1 MKKCNLRMI
10 SPQTMKKKLAYLLA
24 ICLVCMIPVRALAQ
38 VVKVSMTK
46 TNVSMQAVLQ
56 ELEQKSG
63 YTLFY
68 NDNQVKLN
76 KKISVN
82 VKDAPIDE
90 VLNQVFKNSGY
101 AYRLVDN
108 QIVVSIATVT
118 KAQNTAISQQKQQR
132 KVSGV
137 VKDGFGE
144 PIIGA
149 SVIEKGTASNGTITN
164 LDGEFTLNV
173 SGDELQITYIGFT
186 PQTIS
191 LKSGMTTYNVTLK
204 EDTKTLDEVVV
215 VGYSTQRK
223 ESLTGSMQS
232 LKSDKLKDI
241 TTPSV
246 ENMLNGKA
254 PGVYVSPGNGQ
265 PGEAGTIIIRGK
277 STVNGS
283 TDPLWVVDGVIVG
296 ATPGAVNPADIESM
310 TILKD
315 AASTAIYGSQG
326 ANGVIVVTTRNAKAE
341 KMTVNVSAKV
351 GITNL
356 VKGNLEV
363 MNGAELYDYY
373 KSFNNPEKVK
383 FPRWNEDLRNSNYSW
398 WDLASK
404 TGFAQDYNVSV
415 SGGNEKLKSIF
426 SVGYYDEDG
435 AVRGYKYQ
443 RYNFR
448 YKTDY
453 KMADWL
459 TIKPSMSGSRQD
471 VDDRQYSVSAMYSNL
486 PWDSPYDEEGNIVGH
501 YSDSWVNSN
510 STNYIYD
517 LQWDHNNMTEYEF
530 MGSLDFDVKLTS
542 WLTFS
547 STNNYKWTGRSKSE
561 YTDPRSSGGEGTN
574 GRLYEY
580 QNNLV
585 RRYTNQMLRFNKMWG
600 KHSVNALAAYE
611 FNDYW
616 GKAIASRGTGFVPGF
631 EVLDV
636 VSIPESV
643 GGSINEWAVQSLL
656 FNANYAYDNKY
667 LAQVSFRRDG
677 ASNFGDNAKYGNFF
691 SISGGWNINKEA
703 FCDFDWLNVLKLRAS
718 YGSVGNRPTELYPQ
732 YNLYG
737 IASGNGYNGVPG
749 ALISR
754 IGNNDLTWEKT
765 FTTGLGLD
773 VTVLDRYRMTFD
785 FYDKNTSNL
794 LYNVPVSGI
803 TGVTGLWQNVG
814 KVNNRG
820 IELTLGADI
829 IKTRDWFWSIDANLG
844 VNRNEVKEL
853 YGEKQ
858 QMIVGDGTGIAGSA
872 SKLLK
877 PGLDSDTWYIREW
890 AGVNPEN
897 GAPMWY
903 KTVKNID
910 GTTSRETTSK
920 YAEADEVTC
929 GAYSPDFYGGF
940 STNLTWKKLSLDA
953 VFGYSVGGKIY
964 NYSRLEYDSDGAY
977 TDRNQM
983 KLIDGWSRWEKPGDI
998 ATHPV
1003 ASYNNSSNSNKSSS
1017 RFLEDGS
1024 YLKLRSVTLS
1034 YNWSLPKYFIQNL
1047 RVFATGENL
1056 FCLTGYSG
1064 VDPEIASY
1072 VDTSGT
1078 KSVTADNS
1086 GVRKMTGV
1094 ATAVYPSTRKFMLG
1108 LNVTF

>member
-1 MKKCNLRMI
+1 MKKCNLRVF
-10 SPQTMKKKLAYLLA
+10 SLQTMKKRLAYLLA
-24 ICLVCMIPVRALAQ
+24 ISLVCMIPVRALAQ
-38 VVKVSMTK
+38 VVKVSMNK
-46 TNVSMQAVLQ
+46 TNVSMQVVLQ
-56 ELEQKSG
+56 ELEKKSG

-76 KKISVN
+76 KKVSVN
-82 VKDAPIDE
+82 AKDASMEE
-90 VLNQVFKNSGY
+90 VLNQIFKNSGY
-101 AYRLVDN
+101 AYKLVDN
-108 QIVVSIATVT
+108 QIVVSVAAANTQSTSVT
-118 KAQNTAISQQKQQR
+118 QQKQQQR
-132 KVSGV
+132 KITGV
-137 VKDGFGE
+137 VKDNFGE
-144 PIIGA
+144 PVIGA

-164 LDGEFTLNV
+164 LDGEYTLTV
-173 SGDELQITYIGFT
+173 SGTELQISYIGFS
-186 PQTIS
+186 PQTIT
-191 LKSGMTTYNVTLK
+191 LKPGVATYNVTLK
-204 EDTKTLDEVVV
+204 EDTKALDEVVV

-223 ESLTGSMQS
+223 ESLTGSMQN
-232 LKSDKLKDI
+232 LKADKLKDI

-265 PGEAGTIIIRGK
+265 PGEVGTIIIRGK

-283 TDPLWVVDGVIVG
+283 TDPLWVIDGVIVG
-296 ATPGAVNPADIESM
+296 SNPGSLNPADVDNM

-326 ANGVIVVTTRNAKAE
+326 ANGVIVVTTKSAKAD
-341 KMTVNVSAKV
+341 KMTISASVKL

-356 VKGNLEV
+356 AKGNFEV
-363 MNGAELYDYY
+363 MDGAELYDYY
-373 KSFNNPEKVK
+373 KTFNNQEKIK
-383 FPRWNEDLRNSNYSW
+383 FSRWNEDLRNSNFSW
-398 WDLASK
+398 WDLATQ
-404 TGFAQDYNVSV
+404 TGFAQDYNVSIN
-415 SGGNEKLKSIF
+415 GGNEKLKSF
-426 SVGYYDEDG
+426 LSLGYYNEEG
-435 AVRGYKYQ
+435 SVRGYDYE

-459 TIKPSMSGSRQD
+459 TIKPSMSGSLKNIED
-471 VDDRQYSVSAMYSNL
+471 KQYSVSAMYSNM
-486 PWDSPYDEEGNIVGH
+486 PWDSPFDEDGAIIQKYKPG
-501 YSDSWVNSN
+501 SWVTPNRG
-510 STNYIYD
+510 NYLYD
-517 LQWDHNNMTEYEF
+517 LQWNHSGSKSYEF
-530 MGSLDFDVKLTS
+530 MGNFDFDVKFTD

-547 STNNYKWTGRSKSE
+547 SVNSYRWMGKMENS
-561 YTDPRSSGGEGTN
+561 YTDPRSSSGEGTN

-580 QNNLV
+580 QSNIV
-585 RRYTNQMLRFNKMWG
+585 YRYTNQMLRFNKMFG

-616 GKAIASRGTGFVPGF
+616 GKAIKSYGTGFVPGF
-631 EVLDV
+631 EVMDV

-643 GGSINEWAVQSLL
+643 GGSLNEWAVQSFL
-656 FNANYAYDNKY
+656 FNGNYAYDNKY

-691 SISGGWNINKEA
+691 SVSAGWNINRESWFNA
-703 FCDFDWLNVLKLRAS
+703 DWVNVLKLRAS
-718 YGSVGNRPTELYPQ
+718 YGSVGNRPTSLYPQ
-732 YNLYG
+732 YNMYG
-737 IASGNGYNGVPG
+737 ISVANGYDGVPG
-749 ALISR
+749 ALLYQK
-754 IGNNDLTWEKT
+754 GNQDLTWEKT
-765 FTTGLGLD
+765 FTTGVGID
-773 VTVLDRYRMTFD
+773 VTIFDRYRMTFD
-785 FYDKNTSNL
+785 YYDKNTSNL
-794 LYNVPVSGI
+794 LYAVPISGLTGI
-803 TGVTGLWQNVG
+803 TSIWRNVG
-814 KVNNRG
+814 KVKNQG
-820 IELTLGADI
+820 FELTLGADI
-829 IKTRDWFWSIDANLG
+829 IKTRDWFWSLDANLG
-844 VNRNEVKEL
+844 LNRNEVKEL

-872 SKLLK
+872 NKLLK

-903 KTVKNID
+903 KTVTNAD

-929 GAYSPDFYGGF
+929 GAYSPKFYGGF
-940 STNLTWKKLSLDA
+940 STNLSWKKLSLDA

-983 KLIDGWSRWEKPGDI
+983 KLKDGWSRWEKAGDI

-1003 ASYNNSSNSNKSSS
+1003 ASYNNTSNSNKVSS

-1024 YLKLRSVTLS
+1024 YLKLRSLTVS
-1034 YNWSLPKYFIQNL
+1034 YDWNLPKYYIQNL
-1047 RVFATGENL
+1047 RVFVTGENL
-1056 FCLTGYSG
+1056 FTITDYSG
-1064 VDPEIASY
+1064 VDPEIPAY
-1072 VDTSGT
+1072 VDN
-1078 KSVTADNS
+1078 A

-1094 ATAVYPSTRKFMLG
+1094 TTAVYPSTRKFMFG

>member
-1 MKKCNLRMI
+1 MKKCNLRFLN
-10 SPQTMKKKLAYLLA
+10 PQRMKKQLALALA
-24 ICLVCMIPVRALAQ
+24 ISLVCAIPVTTFAQ
-38 VVKVSMTK
+38 VLKVSIK
-46 TNVSMQAVLQ
+46 KNNVSIETVLQ
-56 ELEQKSG
+56 ELEKQSG

-76 KKISVN
+76 KKVSINATDASVE
-82 VKDAPIDE
+82 E
-90 VLNQVFKNSGY
+90 VLNQALKNSGY
-101 AYRLVDN
+101 TYKIVEN
-108 QIVVSIATVT
+108 QIVISAAPSASVQSTQSNQQTKKQTV
-118 KAQNTAISQQKQQR
+118 K
-132 KVSGV
+132 GV
-137 VKDGFGE
+137 VKDAMGE

-149 SVIEKGTASNGTITN
+149 SVIEKGATSNGTITN
-164 LDGEFTLNV
+164 LDGEFTLTV
-173 SGDELQITYIGFT
+173 SGGELQVTYIGYM
-186 PQTIS
+186 PQTIA
-191 LKSGMTTYNVTLK
+191 LKPGVSTYNVTMR

-223 ESLTGSMQS
+223 ESLTGSMQN

-254 PGVYVSPGNGQ
+254 PGVYVAPGNGQ
-265 PGEAGTIIIRGK
+265 PGEAGSIIIRGK

-283 TDPLWVVDGVIVG
+283 TDPLWVIDGVIVG
-296 ATPGAVNPADIESM
+296 SEPGALSPSDIDNM

-326 ANGVIVVTTRNAKAE
+326 ANGVIVVTTKSAKAE
-341 KMTVNVSAKV
+341 KMTINASAKV

-373 KSFNNPEKVK
+373 KSFSNAAEIK
-383 FPRWNEDLRNSNYSW
+383 FDRWNDELRNSDYSW
-398 WDLASK
+398 WDLASQ
-404 TGFAQDYNVSV
+404 TGVAQDYNISLN
-415 SGGNEKLKSIF
+415 GGNDKLKSF
-426 SVGYYDEDG
+426 LSLGYYNEEG
-435 AVRGYKYQ
+435 AVKGYNYK

-453 KMADWL
+453 KVFPWL
-459 TIKPSMSGSRQD
+459 TVKPSMSGSRKD
-471 VDDRQYSVSAMYSNL
+471 IDDKQYSVSAMYSNL
-486 PWDSPYDEEGNIVGH
+486 PWDSPYDKDGNIVGH
-501 YSDSWVNSN
+501 YSKTWVNSN
-510 STNYIYD
+510 NTNYVYD
-517 LQWDHNNMTEYEF
+517 LQWDHSNTTTYEF
-530 MGSLDFDVKLTS
+530 MGNFDFDIKFTD

-547 STNNYKWTGRSKSE
+547 SVNNYRWIGSSQSS
-561 YTDPRSSGGEGTN
+561 YTDPRSSGGEGVN

-580 QNNLV
+580 QSNTV
-585 RRYTNQMLRFNKMWG
+585 RRYTNQLLRFNKMFG
-600 KHSVNALAAYE
+600 KHSTSALLAYE

-616 GKAIASRGTGFVPGF
+616 GKAIKAQGTGFVPGF

-636 VSIPESV
+636 TAVPEEV
-643 GGSINEWAVQSLL
+643 GGSLSEWAVQSVF

-691 SISGGWNINKEA
+691 SISAGWNINREKWFNA
-703 FCDFDWLNVLKLRAS
+703 DWVNVLKIRAS
-718 YGSVGNRPTELYPQ
+718 YGSVGNRPTSLYPQ
-732 YNLYG
+732 YNLYS
-737 IASGNGYNGVPG
+737 INKDYSYNAVSG
-749 ALISR
+749 ALISQV
-754 IGNNDLTWEKT
+754 GNKDLTWEKT
-765 FTTGLGLD
+765 YTTGVGID
-773 VTVLDRYRMTFD
+773 ATIFDRFRLTFD
-785 FYDKNTSNL
+785 FYDKNTSDL
-794 LYNVPVSGI
+794 LYAVPVSGL
-803 TGVTGLWQNVG
+803 TGVTQLWQNVG

-820 IELTLGADI
+820 VELTVGADI
-829 IKTRDWFWSIDANLG
+829 IKTKDWFWSIDANLG
-844 VNRNEVKEL
+844 HNKNEVKDL
-853 YGEKQ
+853 YKGRD

-872 SKLLK
+872 SKILK
-877 PGLDSDTWYIREW
+877 PGMDSDTWWLREW

-903 KTVKNID
+903 KTVKNAD

-929 GAYSPDFYGGF
+929 GSYSPKIFGGF
-940 STNLTWKKLSLDA
+940 STNLTWKNISLDA

-964 NYSRLEYDSDGAY
+964 NYSRAEYDSDGAY

-1003 ASYNNSSNSNKSSS
+1003 AKYNNSSNANKVSS
-1017 RFLEDGS
+1017 RFLENGD
-1024 YLKLRSVTLS
+1024 YLKLRSVTVS
-1034 YNWSLPKYFIQNL
+1034 YDLALPKYYIQNL
-1047 RVFATGENL
+1047 RIFVTGENL
-1056 FCLTGYSG
+1056 FTITDYSG
-1064 VDPEIASY
+1064 VDPEIPSY
-1072 VDTSGT
+1072 V
-1078 KSVTADNS
+1078 DNS

-1094 ATAVYPSTRKFMLG
+1094 TTAVYPSTRKFMFG

>member
-1 MKKCNLRMI
+1 MKKCSLRMFN
-10 SPQTMKKKLAYLLA
+10 PQKMKKQLALALA
-24 ICLVCMIPVRALAQ
+24 ISLVCAIPVTTFAQ
-38 VVKVSMTK
+38 VLKVSIK
-46 TNVSMQAVLQ
+46 KSNVSIETVLQ
-56 ELEQKSG
+56 ELEKQSG

-76 KKISVN
+76 KKVSVN
-82 VKDAPIDE
+82 VTDASIEE
-90 VLNQVFKNSGY
+90 VLNQALKNSGY
-101 AYRLVDN
+101 TYKIVEN
-108 QIVVSIATVT
+108 QIVISTASATNSVQAVQST
-118 KAQNTAISQQKQQR
+118 QQQKKQTV
-132 KVSGV
+132 KGI
-137 VKDGFGE
+137 VKDAMGE

-149 SVIEKGTASNGTITN
+149 SVVEKGASANGTITN
-164 LDGEFTLNV
+164 IDGEFTLTV
-173 SGDELQITYIGFT
+173 SGGELQVTYIGFM
-186 PQTIS
+186 PQTIAVKPGVS
-191 LKSGMTTYNVTLK
+191 AYNVTMK

-215 VGYSTQRK
+215 VGYSTQKK
-223 ESLTGSMQS
+223 ESLTGSMQN

-265 PGEAGTIIIRGK
+265 PGEVGSIIIRGK

-283 TDPLWVVDGVIVG
+283 TDPLWVIDGVIVG
-296 ATPGAVNPADIESM
+296 SNPGSLNPSDVDNM

-326 ANGVIVVTTRNAKAE
+326 ANGVIVVTTKSAKAE
-341 KMTVNVSAKV
+341 KMTISASAKV
-351 GITNL
+351 GVTSL

-363 MNGAELYDYY
+363 MNGTELYDYY
-373 KSFNNPEKVK
+373 KSFSNAEAIK

-398 WDLASK
+398 WDLASQ
-404 TGFAQDYNVSV
+404 TGIAQDYNISIN
-415 SGGNEKLKSIF
+415 GGNEKLKSF
-426 SVGYYDEDG
+426 MSLGYYNEEG
-435 AVRGYKYQ
+435 AVKGYNYQ
-443 RYNFR
+443 RFNFR

-453 KMADWL
+453 KMTDWL
-459 TIKPSMSGSRQD
+459 TIKPSMSGSLKNI
-471 VDDRQYSVSAMYSNL
+471 DDKQYSVSAMYSNL
-486 PWDSPYDEEGNIVGH
+486 PWDSPYDKDGNIVGH
-501 YSDSWVNSN
+501 YSSSWVNSN
-510 STNYIYD
+510 STNYVYD
-517 LQWDHNNMTEYEF
+517 LQWDHSATKAYEF
-530 MGSLDFDVKLTS
+530 MGNFDFDIKFTD

-547 STNNYKWTGRSKSE
+547 SVNSYRWMGTSKNE
-561 YTDPRSSGGEGTN
+561 YTDPRSSGGEGVN

-580 QNNLV
+580 QSNIV
-585 RRYTNQMLRFNKMWG
+585 YRYTNQMLRFNKMFG

-616 GKAIASRGTGFVPGF
+616 GKAIAARGTGFVPGF

-636 VSIPESV
+636 TSIPESV
-643 GGSINEWAVQSLL
+643 GGSLNEWAVQSFL

-677 ASNFGDNAKYGNFF
+677 ASNFGDDAKYGNFF
-691 SISGGWNINKEA
+691 SVSAGWNINREQWFKA
-703 FCDFDWLNVLKLRAS
+703 DWVNILKLRAS
-718 YGSVGNRPTELYPQ
+718 YGSVGNRPTSLYPQ

-737 IASGNGYNGVPG
+737 ITSSNGYNGVPG
-749 ALISR
+749 ALLSQK
-754 IGNNDLTWEKT
+754 GNKGLTWEKT
-765 FTTGLGLD
+765 FTTGVGLD
-773 VTVLDRYRMTFD
+773 VTVFDRFRMTFD

-794 LYNVPVSGI
+794 LYEVPISGL
-803 TGVTGLWQNVG
+803 TGITGLWQNVG

-820 IELTLGADI
+820 FELTLGADI
-829 IKTRDWFWSIDANLG
+829 IKTKDWFWSIDANLG
-844 VNRNEVKEL
+844 LNHNEVKEL
-853 YGEKQ
+853 YGDRKQ
-858 QMIVGDGTGIAGSA
+858 IIVGDGTGIAGSA
-872 SKLLK
+872 NKLLR
-877 PGLDSDTWYIREW
+877 PGMDSDTWYLREW

-903 KTVKNID
+903 KTVTNAD

-940 STNLTWKKLSLDA
+940 STNLTWKKLSLGA

-1003 ASYNNSSNSNKSSS
+1003 ASYNNSSNSNKASS
-1017 RFLEDGS
+1017 RFLEDGD
-1024 YLKLRSVTLS
+1024 YLKLRSLTLS
-1034 YNWSLPKYFIQNL
+1034 YDLSLPKYYIQNL
-1047 RVFATGENL
+1047 RVFVTGENL
-1056 FCLTGYSG
+1056 FTITNYSG
-1064 VDPEIASY
+1064 VDPEIPSF
-1072 VDTSGT
+1072 VDN
-1078 KSVTADNS
+1078 A

-1094 ATAVYPSTRKFMLG
+1094 TTAVYPSTRKFMFG
-1108 LNVTF
+1108 VNVTF